1 MDSIVNDACRCDSQ
15 LVEGL
20 LCDWRALPCLVSWLF
35 LPIMAADG
43 ILAAM
48 SEILAVGMCGT
59 VVLRFSIYRYCAKD

>member
-1 MDSIVNDACRCDSQ
+1 MIGEPC
-15 LVEGL
+15 L
-20 LCDWRALPCLVSWLF
+20 ALPCLVSWLF